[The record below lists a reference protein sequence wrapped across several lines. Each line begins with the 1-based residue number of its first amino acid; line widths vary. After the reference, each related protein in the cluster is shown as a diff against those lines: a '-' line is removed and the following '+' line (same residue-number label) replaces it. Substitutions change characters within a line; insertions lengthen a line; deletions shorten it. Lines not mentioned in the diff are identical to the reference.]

1 MLLLFL
7 AADGK
12 VFYLTC
18 LRHVINRKK
27 GDNRRSQKPTESLSC
42 GMFRRQVWSVEG
54 AAIGKLVNGF
64 LRINLNLHICLV
76 FFREKGCLSDILLLL
91 FFQVK
96 IVTDIITVS
105 VDQGFWVWSWCPR
118 HVSGGF
124 HRKSNQRAF
133 RSWIV
138 SPRKGVRCSQ

>member
-27 GDNRRSQKPTESLSC
+27 GDKRRNQKPTETC
-42 GMFRRQVWSVEG
+42 GLFWRQVWSVEG

-64 LRINLNLHICLV
+64 LIINLNLHICLV
-76 FFREKGCLSDILLLL
+76 FFREEGCLSDILLLL

-105 VDQGFWVWSWCPR
+105 VDQGFWV
-118 HVSGGF
+118 
-124 HRKSNQRAF
+124 
-133 RSWIV
+133 
-138 SPRKGVRCSQ
+138 